1 MTLYGGIDLHSNNSL
16 IALLD
21 DHDRVIY
28 EKRMPNA
35 LGTILTHL
43 APYQVSLAGLV
54 VESTYNWS
62 WLVDGLLDAGSQVH
76 LANTAAIKQYE
87 GLKATNDRDDAR
99 WLAHL
104 LRLGILPA
112 GYIYP
117 KEDRAIRDLLRK
129 RAQLVRQKVTQMLS
143 IQSQWTRHTGRS
155 LSAHRI
161 RQLTE
166 DDVARALP
174 DTHVAAAVQSKL
186 TVLRCLEKQIHSL
199 ERLTKTQ
206 TKPKRELALL
216 KTVPGIGD
224 ILALTIVLETGTI
237 TRFATGGQFA
247 SYCRC
252 MASQRLSNG
261 KVKGHGKTKNGHK
274 YLAWAFVE
282 ATNFAVRFDPHIK
295 RFSQRKVAATPKLV
309 AIKTVAHKLAR
320 ACYYMLRE
328 QVPFEKH
335 TAFGL

>member
-21 DHDRVIY
+21 DHDKVVF
-28 EKRMPNA
+28 EKSVPNE
-35 LGTILTHL
+35 LIPILAHL
-43 APYQVSLAGLV
+43 APYQARLVGLV
-54 VESTYNWS
+54 VESTYNWY
-62 WLVDGLLDAGSQVH
+62 WLVDSLLDAGYQVH

-104 LRLGILPA
+104 LRLGILPE

-117 KEDRAIRDLLRK
+117 KEERAVHDLLRK
-129 RAQLVRQKVTQMLS
+129 RAQLVRHKVTQRLS

-155 LSAHRI
+155 LSANRI

-166 DDVARALP
+166 DDVDRVLP
-174 DTHVAAAVQSKL
+174 NRHVACAVKSNL
-186 TVLRCLEKQIHSL
+186 TVLRCLENQITSL

-206 TKPKRELALL
+206 AKPKRELALL

-224 ILALTIVLETGTI
+224 VLALTILLETGPI
-237 TRFATGGQFA
+237 TRFATVGQFA

-252 MASQRLSNG
+252 VASQRLSNG
-261 KVKGHGKTKNGHK
+261 QVKGYGNTKNGNK

-282 ATNFAVRFDPHIK
+282 AANFAVRFDPHIK
-295 RFSQRKVAATPKLV
+295 RFYQRKVAATHKLV

-320 ACYYMLRE
+320 ACYDMMRE
-328 QVPFEKH
+328 PGPFERHK
-335 TAFGL
+335 AFGL